1 MIVLLTIFIIY
12 LKQVILQ
19 NKSLIKLFINPE
31 KIIIYLLIINKISHL
46 KIINQKY
53 TINEFFYLYLN
64 FIILNF
70 TILIYT

>member
-19 NKSLIKLFINPE
+19 NKSLIMLFINPE

-53 TINEFFYLYLN
+53 TINEFFFY
-64 FIILNF
+64 I
-70 TILIYT
+70 

>member
-19 NKSLIKLFINPE
+19 NKSLIMLFINPE